1 MNSCQNFSSSVMRP
15 SRSWTR
21 AATLRRGLRYANG
34 ARAWPASGAAHARAQ
49 QSHRTARDTVGSLA
63 DAERQGG
70 VEHRTICGLRAP
82 PASRGPALR
91 SAAMDKQAVRQTL
104 EQLAAFLE
112 LKGENPFRIRAFE
125 NAARAIAGYPGDVA
139 EAARSG
145 ALADVKGIA

>member
-1 MNSCQNFSSSVMRP
+1 M
-15 SRSWTR
+15 
-21 AATLRRGLRYANG
+21 
-34 ARAWPASGAAHARAQ
+34 
-49 QSHRTARDTVGSLA
+49 
-63 DAERQGG
+63 GG
-70 VEHRTICGLRAP
+70 VGAP
-82 PASRGPALR
+82 PASRGLALR

-145 ALADVKGIA
+145 ALADVKGIGKGTLELVRELVTTGRSSALDELREQVPPPPPTSLHIPSPAIPTIRH